1 MSSTFQDSTQLLGVE
16 ITRERL
22 QFWGIRYGL
31 SVLDQGLTSGAGFLL
46 NLFLARW
53 LTSEAYGA
61 FAVIFAI
68 LVFMSSFQNV
78 LVLEPMAVL
87 GPARYSAEMTRYL
100 QGQLKVNAV
109 VVVFLSG
116 LILMASRVM
125 VALNTQQPL
134 VVATVSSAAAI
145 PFLLLFWM
153 VRRVCYVVQRPAI
166 AVWASGGYMAFTL
179 AGLYLLHTTGWL
191 DIGRAFLLVAAA
203 SMLAVLVPLRQLR
216 LLETDERAAYSWKSV
231 VAENW
236 NYGRW
241 VMASAILYPLS
252 NQAQTYL
259 TAAMIGLGA
268 AGILRAMQ
276 IPAQVMTQ
284 IVIATAL
291 LMLPAMSQ
299 EFGLGRTERLRKKA
313 LLSTFALT
321 VMALVY
327 ALVLWMFAKP
337 VEHILFAGKF
347 AAYAWLIPLLGLVPL
362 FTAFGTGL
370 SMGLRAAQKPQL
382 DLIANAVAAPIA
394 ILSAVVFIK
403 LWGISGAALSLVA
416 GAAAM
421 GAVLFW
427 LFIRLSKPA
436 CP

>member
-1 MSSTFQDSTQLLGVE
+1 LSSTFQDSTQLLGVE
-16 ITRERL
+16 ITRGRL

-46 NLFLARW
+46 NLCLARW
-53 LTSEAYGA
+53 LTNEAYGA

-68 LVFMSSFQNV
+68 LVFMSSFQNA

-116 LILMASRVM
+116 LVLMASGVM

-134 VVATVSSAAAI
+134 VVATVSSSVAI
-145 PFLLLFWM
+145 PFSLLFWM

-166 AVWASGGYMAFTL
+166 AVWASGGYMAFML

-191 DIGRAFLLVAAA
+191 GIGRAFLLVAAA

-216 LLETDERAAYSWKSV
+216 LLETGAKAAYPWKSV

-236 NYGRW
+236 DYGRW
-241 VMASAILYPLS
+241 AMATAILYPLS

-299 EFGLGRTERLRKKA
+299 EFGVGRTERLRKKA

-337 VEHILFAGKF
+337 VEHVLFAGKF
-347 AAYAWLIPLLGLVPL
+347 AAYARLIPLLGLVPL
-362 FTAFGTGL
+362 FTAFGTGF

-382 DLIANAVAAPIA
+382 NLVANAVAAPIA
-394 ILSAVVFIK
+394 IVSAAVFIK

-416 GAAAM
+416 GAAAL

-427 LFIRLSKPA
+427 LFIRLSKRA